1 MDGREKGIGRE
12 VESERWKGGDG
23 GWQEVPRGVK
33 LITMSETVL
42 VTGGCGFIGSNY
54 VRHLLGVRP
63 QAKAVVLDKLTYAGH
78 RPNLGKEEK
87 SGRCEVVVGDIAD
100 AGLVK
105 RLLEQHRPA
114 SIVNFAAE
122 SHVDRSIDEP
132 APFLHT
138 NVTGTFVL
146 LEATRNYLQGGSAP
160 EKGLFRFVHLSTDEV
175 HGSLEPS
182 DPPFRETSTFAPNSP
197 YAASK
202 AAADHLCR
210 AYFRTFG
217 VPTVVL
223 RPSNNYGPNQFP
235 EKLIPLAILRAVA
248 GEKIPVYGDGRQ
260 VRDWLYVEDTAR
272 AVEAA
277 RRAGGVGEAYQVGA
291 DEEKE
296 NVAVL
301 GALCDLLDRLK
312 PRARGKAYRELM
324 ETVTDRPGHDRR
336 YATDAS
342 KFRKALSWEPKTS
355 FLEGLEKTV
364 RWYLENPAWCE
375 SVQAKGY
382 AGQRLGLGRSGS

>member
-1 MDGREKGIGRE
+1 MREDPGPLIRISPKEFPG
-12 VESERWKGGDG
+12 
-23 GWQEVPRGVK
+23 PRGRNPAGWERAPGERCGVVSEGACAYSRG
-33 LITMSETVL
+33 MSETIL

-54 VRHLLGVRP
+54 VRHLLGVQP

-78 RPNLGKEEK
+78 RPNLEREEK
-87 SGRCEVVVGDIAD
+87 AGGCEVVVGDIAD
-100 AGLVK
+100 AGLVEK
-105 RLLEQHRPA
+105 LLEKHRPV

-138 NVTGTFVL
+138 NVTGTFVM
-146 LEATRNYLQGGSAP
+146 LEATRKYLTGRGAP

-175 HGSLEPS
+175 HGSLELS

-260 VRDWLYVEDTAR
+260 
-272 AVEAA
+272 
-277 RRAGGVGEAYQVGA
+277 
-291 DEEKE
+291 
-296 NVAVL
+296 
-301 GALCDLLDRLK
+301 
-312 PRARGKAYRELM
+312 
-324 ETVTDRPGHDRR
+324 
-336 YATDAS
+336 
-342 KFRKALSWEPKTS
+342 
-355 FLEGLEKTV
+355 
-364 RWYLENPAWCE
+364 
-375 SVQAKGY
+375 
-382 AGQRLGLGRSGS
+382 